1 MSLSLLFFGRE
12 ERRQLCLF
20 SEPGHDDIVSR
31 WFGHTGT
38 ATGSVAEVVVL
49 RVEWN
54 GRIRGGGGG
63 GGGGDR
69 GQQTLR

>member
-31 WFGHTGT
+31 WFGHTG

-49 RVEWN
+49 RVEGN
-54 GRIRGGGGG
+54 GRIR
-63 GGGGDR
+63 GGDR